1 MTTGG
6 DAAVDVSLE
15 LSLPE
20 MLQMALPADA
30 DGRLWPGTVDLIT
43 ATVIDLALLGRITA
57 TPSRWGS
64 SWDAKLS
71 VVDDTPL
78 GNEPLDTFLQA
89 LAAKGK
95 PRKIGS
101 CIPAFGVSAAT
112 TRALVA
118 RGLVATHS
126 TTGYRSV
133 YLEPLNTAVRDRCI
147 ARLAE
152 AASSGD
158 VRTVALLDIRHWSEN
173 GWTPEGRGG
182 YPPILADYPAPVALI
197 AEGALHALFTATGTA
212 M

>member
-1 MTTGG
+1 MMTGG
-6 DAAVDVSLE
+6 NAAIDVTRE

-20 MLQMALPADA
+20 ILQLALPADN

-71 VVDDTPL
+71 VVDDTPI
-78 GNEPLDTFLQA
+78 GNEPLDSFLQA

-112 TRALVA
+112 TRGLVA

-126 TTGYRSV
+126 STGYRAV
-133 YLEPLNTAVRDRCI
+133 YLELLDAPVRDSCI
-147 ARLAE
+147 ARLDG
-152 AASSGD
+152 AASSSD

-182 YPPILADYPAPVALI
+182 YPPILANYPASVALI